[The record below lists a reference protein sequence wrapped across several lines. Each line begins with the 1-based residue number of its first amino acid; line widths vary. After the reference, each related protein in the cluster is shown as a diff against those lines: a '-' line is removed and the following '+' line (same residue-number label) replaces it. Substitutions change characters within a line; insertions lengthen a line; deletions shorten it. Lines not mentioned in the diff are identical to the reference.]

1 MEGWGV
7 RDVCGHQKKNHTEAG
22 GEDGGSEVV
31 RVDLSLKARGLGPR
45 GALGPG
51 LSLSMGKGNCF
62 SCSGNP
68 PHSSVFVHL
77 FCSYNMHVSYTNT
90 RGMRE
95 TIRRSMFL

>member
-1 MEGWGV
+1 MGSSSCL
-7 RDVCGHQKKNHTEAG
+7 RG

-31 RVDLSLKARGLGPR
+31 RVDLSLKARGPGPR

-51 LSLSMGKGNCF
+51 LPLSMGKGNCF

-77 FCSYNMHVSYTNT
+77 FCAYDMHVSYTNAH
-90 RGMRE
+90 RGWERQ
-95 TIRRSMFL
+95 FVHVLVV